1 LIKDKNNHLEN
12 NRVFERSVSMKNRNK
27 IRRASRRLRYLLIAI
42 ACLLPL
48 INALMWSIVNSLP
61 EDITS
66 RMLPHFANLPLPLQ
80 ARALGFATAMIPTGV
95 AIFGLFYL
103 MRLFELYEK
112 GQIFGSAN
120 VRCFRNLSRV
130 LIVWSGVGIV
140 YRALLGVVLTLHH
153 PPGQRILSL
162 SFGSPDLT
170 ALLLGGILAVIAW
183 VMEEGQ
189 QLQEDQELTV

>member
-1 LIKDKNNHLEN
+1 
-12 NRVFERSVSMKNRNK
+12 MKNIDK
-27 IRRASRRLRYLLIAI
+27 IRRASRRLHYLLIAI
-42 ACLLPL
+42 AWILPL
-48 INALMWSIVNSLP
+48 INVLMWSIVNSLP

-66 RMLPHFANLPLPLQ
+66 RMLPHFVNLPLPLQ
-80 ARALGFATAMIPTGV
+80 ARALGFVTTMIPTCI
-95 AIFGLFYL
+95 AICGLFYL

-112 GQIFGSAN
+112 GQIFSSAN

-140 YRALLGVVLTLHH
+140 YRALLGVALTLHH

-162 SFGSPDLT
+162 SLGSPDLT

-189 QLQEDQELTV
+189 RLQEDQELTV